1 MKNTTSQDKHRWD
14 QIKEIIQE
22 RAETW
27 IGFQTN
33 ERYAT
38 IKDYQVEEMSKMQK
52 DIRLKIERSK
62 DVHNIIEMKT
72 ERNQILREMRKR
84 MKAVK
89 ETQIEETIKEIETV
103 KDNARMFKAVKN
115 LRKDQQ
121 GIKFVHDKDGKNI
134 NQPQEIYKEIEAHF
148 KTHFR
153 KDNINEISK
162 FNTPPKKLRKE
173 ITMDEVKKAISTM
186 ANNKAPG
193 KDGLPVELIKYAP
206 GQIHKEISEI
216 LNNIFRYN
224 DENVK
229 MGTGI
234 LLPLPKPGKTKGP
247 VKNLRPI
254 TLLEVIR
261 KILSKILMNR
271 IDDKIDAYLSKNQ
284 SAYRKGRSTTDI
296 VWAHRW
302 LSAKAQE
309 QDIIIY
315 ITGIDMSSAF
325 DTINREELL
334 NITAGFID
342 EDEMRILRLLLSDTT
357 LEVKVKGAEASQ
369 FTSNIGSPQGDSIS
383 GPLFTVYFENALK
396 DLRQAI
402 DEEPIDV
409 KEINMQWIE
418 QSSSEMPHE
427 MEYADDCDLIT
438 ENERKKEMILSK
450 TRDILTK
457 NNLLVNEDKTEHT
470 VVTRSSKR
478 EEETW
483 RRVKKLGSLLGEK
496 EDIQRR
502 KILATSAM
510 NSNMDI
516 WKRKT
521 LTTLKTRLKLY
532 ETLVLSI
539 LLYNSG
545 TWGMNLSDEKYINS
559 FHRRQLRKVIGVQWP
574 HRIRNRKLYEKCNTQ
589 PLSITITERRW
600 KLLGHIMRLPANC
613 PARKAMRYFFEVRTN
628 KLSRKEENNNSYYHQ
643 QRHKKN

>member
-1 MKNTTSQDKHRWD
+1 MKYKYNIKHISNKINTASQDKHRWD

-22 RAETW
+22 SAETW

-173 ITMDEVKKAISTM
+173 ITTDEVKKAISTM

-254 TLLEVIR
+254 TLLKVIC

-409 KEINMQWIE
+409 KEINIQWIE

-427 MEYADDCDLIT
+427 MEYADDCDLIS
-438 ENERKKEMILSK
+438 ENEKKKEMILSK

-470 VVTRSSKR
+470 VVKRSSKR

-483 RRVKKLGSLLGEK
+483 RRVKK
-496 EDIQRR
+496 
-502 KILATSAM
+502 
-510 NSNMDI
+510 
-516 WKRKT
+516 
-521 LTTLKTRLKLY
+521 
-532 ETLVLSI
+532 
-539 LLYNSG
+539 
-545 TWGMNLSDEKYINS
+545 
-559 FHRRQLRKVIGVQWP
+559 
-574 HRIRNRKLYEKCNTQ
+574 
-589 PLSITITERRW
+589 
-600 KLLGHIMRLPANC
+600 
-613 PARKAMRYFFEVRTN
+613 
-628 KLSRKEENNNSYYHQ
+628 
-643 QRHKKN
+643 